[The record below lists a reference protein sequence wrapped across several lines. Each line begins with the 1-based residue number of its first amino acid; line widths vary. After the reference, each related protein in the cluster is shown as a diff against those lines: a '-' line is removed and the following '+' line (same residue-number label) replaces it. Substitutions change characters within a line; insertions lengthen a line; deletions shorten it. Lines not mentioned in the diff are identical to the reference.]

1 MSNTTKPA
9 RPRRK
14 AVYHVRNWSAYDR
27 ALVRRGA
34 LTLWV
39 DADVQKQWA
48 YAGPPQRGAQPTYSD
63 VAIETMLTVKE
74 VFHLP
79 NRAAEGLVRS
89 ILPLNPTLCP
99 GGEWYQSASRILN
112 PCQPLR
118 RYASPVLTQGSRS

>member
-79 NRAAEGLVRS
+79 NRPAARLVQAAHLAQAAPERGRGQRRNPGSAGDRS
-89 ILPLNPTLCP
+89 
-99 GGEWYQSASRILN
+99 QRA
-112 PCQPLR
+112 
-118 RYASPVLTQGSRS
+118 